1 RPPRATRTR
10 ARSTKR
16 RRRQRLRVAH
26 VAAWH
31 ALGDARR
38 RAVAEVAL
46 DRDAAAAVTVD
57 EPPDR
62 AIGGP
67 ARPLRLAGRGLLD
80 EVDVQPLVAPGR
92 EQQAARGL
100 AVATGSA
107 GLLVVGLERLG
118 HRGVADRPHVRL
130 VDPHAE

>member
-1 RPPRATRTR
+1 RRPRRTARATRTR
-10 ARSTKR
+10 ARGANR
-16 RRRQRLRVAH
+16 RCRQRLRVAD
-26 VAAWH
+26 VAARH
-31 ALGDARR
+31 ALGNARR

-46 DRDAAAAVTVD
+46 DRHTPAAVTVD

-62 AIGGP
+62 AVGRP

-107 GLLVVGLERLG
+107 GLLVVGLE
-118 HRGVADRPHVRL
+118 
-130 VDPHAE
+130 